1 MIKVLFRFVLIFF
14 VLSLPA
20 VSSTSSLST
29 PPSTIKLKLPPPKSR
44 TEAIERIPDFIILN
58 TILPPVI
65 DRKKLM
71 KQVFGS
77 YTQEVKKFLT
87 DRKMKELASFAA
99 LKMKSGKFNLS
110 SLKRLI
116 LNKLGIKPS
125 SDQQSF
131 TLPIPVIAG
140 VLVAIIVPLLMLFF
154 FII

>member
-44 TEAIERIPDFIILN
+44 TEAIKRIPDFIILN

-87 DRKMKELASFAA
+87 DRKMKELSSFAA

-125 SDQQSF
+125 SDQQSS